1 MTARHRKEHI
11 ESILHRLPVNA
22 DCRVW
27 LKGSGQSSP
36 GCVMLVLA
44 MDSKVMRGKRSGQ
57 AWGSLGCPYL
67 TQSNRRLMKTS
78 KPLA

>member
-27 LKGSGQSSP
+27 LKGSGQSSA

>member
-27 LKGSGQSSP
+27 LKGSGQSSA

-57 AWGSLGCPYL
+57 A
-67 TQSNRRLMKTS
+67 
-78 KPLA
+78 